1 MKQAAI
7 IIFTILLL
15 SSCQE
20 RVTYKW
26 GDINESLGELQSARN
41 ELQDEISNLESEGY
55 DCSQLEEIDARLKK
69 VESILDE
76 HFQ

>member
-55 DCSQLEEIDARLKK
+55 DCSQLEEIYARLKK

>member
-7 IIFTILLL
+7 LIFTILLL

-26 GDINESLGELQSARN
+26 SEINESLGELQKARN

-69 VESILDE
+69 VENILDE